1 MDTGLGDI
9 LGGLAAALLALGIAV
24 ALARVA
30 HAAFAIAAPHDAEA
44 VPLLRLL
51 ALCTGGAFGL
61 ALILAAPDRA
71 MFLPGHV
78 LGGEGPWGAGL
89 LAMLGSH
96 GLPRADAF
104 AALPDALRGESAVA
118 AFVTWLALL
127 GFLQGSLTALR
138 LWHGTAR
145 LRAFCAFLMLTL
157 HITLLLHYTAWL
169 LGWFAAQLG
178 PWLFA
183 LALLAFQ
190 RWRYGVRAAH

>member
-1 MDTGLGDI
+1 MESGLGDI
-9 LGGLAAALLALGIAV
+9 LGGLAAALLALGLAV
-24 ALARVA
+24 ALARIA

-51 ALCTGGAFGL
+51 AVCTGGALGL

-78 LGGEGPWGAGL
+78 LGGEGPWGASL

-96 GLPRADAF
+96 GLPRAEAV
-104 AALPDALRGESAVA
+104 AALPDALRGDGFAA

-127 GFLQGSLTALR
+127 GFLYGSLTALR
-138 LWHGTAR
+138 LWYGTAR
-145 LRAFCAFLMLTL
+145 LRAFCAFLMLAL
-157 HITLLLHYTAWL
+157 HITLLLHYSAYL

-183 LALLAFQ
+183 VALLGFQ
-190 RWRYGVRAAH
+190 HWRYRVRAAH

>member
-1 MDTGLGDI
+1 MDGGLGDI
-9 LGGLAAALLALGIAV
+9 LGGLAAPLLALGLAA
-24 ALARVA
+24 ALARIA

-51 ALCTGGAFGL
+51 AIGTGAAFGL

-71 MFLPGHV
+71 MFLPSRV
-78 LGGEGPWGAGL
+78 LSADGPWGAGL
-89 LAMLGSH
+89 PALLRGHA
-96 GLPRADAF
+96 LPRAEAF
-104 AALPDALRGESAVA
+104 AALPDALRGDGFAA
-118 AFVTWLALL
+118 AFLAWLALL
-127 GFLQGSLTALR
+127 GFLHGSTTALR
-138 LWHGTAR
+138 LWHGTTR

-157 HITLLLHYTAWL
+157 HIALLVHYTAHL